1 MSSESYDLHLT
12 TLSPIHIGSG
22 NTYGASEFVRAKAKS
37 KGEIVKITKRI
48 NLSKYYS
55 SLSDD
60 KKDKFLA
67 SLTNPNFELAQFDK
81 KIKKDFVRYQCF
93 DNSKADYINEIQ
105 EHIKTSDKV
114 YIPGSSIKG
123 AIRTAFFYDL
133 LIEDDI
139 ENIGRRVSNKRW
151 ENKKL
156 DDGLLNKY
164 FAGSGNSAQYNIFRF
179 MQIADTNATNLPKI
193 EQVLAVMASNGRRK
207 NQFYSR
213 NGNPVRSYLE
223 TIGTNKKFKSR
234 LTTTFD
240 NDIYRRLQ
248 LNDKSKILDLDYLK
262 DVLFNFSQ
270 DLIDYELEFAD
281 NYDIS
286 YLTKFYKNLNKKN
299 TNDAPLLKIGAG
311 SGLMAT
317 SIGMKVKEYN
327 PAAFERIRNS
337 FRGSY
342 PFEFPKSRKVTKAG
356 KPLGWVKLEFN

>member
-37 KGEIVKITKRI
+37 KGEVVKITKRI

-67 SLTNPNFELAQFDK
+67 SLTNSNFELAQFDK

-93 DNSKADYINEIQ
+93 DNSKADFINEIQ

-123 AIRTAFFYDL
+123 AIRTAIFYDL
-133 LIEDDI
+133 LTEDDI
-139 ENIGRRVSNKRW
+139 EHIGRRVSNKRW

-164 FAGSGNSAQYNIFRF
+164 FAGSGNPAQYNIFRF
-179 MQIADTNATNLPKI
+179 MQIADTTATNLPKV

-213 NGNPVRSYLE
+213 NGNLVRSYLE
-223 TIGTNKKFKSR
+223 TIGANKKFKSR

-240 NDIYRRLQ
+240 KDFYRRLQ
-248 LNDKSKILDLDYLK
+248 LGGKSEILDLDYLK
-262 DVLFNFSQ
+262 RVLFNFSQ

-286 YLTKFYKNLNKKN
+286 YLTKFYTNLNKKN
-299 TNDAPLLKIGAG
+299 TKDAPLLKIGAG

-327 PAAFERIRNS
+327 PAAFEKIRNS
-337 FRGSY
+337 FKGSY

-356 KPLGWVKLEFN
+356 KPFGWVKLEFN

>member
-37 KGEIVKITKRI
+37 KGEVVKITKRI

-67 SLTNPNFELAQFDK
+67 SLTNSNFELAQFDK

-93 DNSKADYINEIQ
+93 DNSKADFINEIQ

-123 AIRTAFFYDL
+123 AIRTAIFYDL
-133 LIEDDI
+133 LTENDI
-139 ENIGRRVSNKRW
+139 EHIGRRVSNKRW

-164 FAGSGNSAQYNIFRF
+164 FAGSGNPAQYNIFRF
-179 MQIADTNATNLPKI
+179 MQIADTNATNLPKV

-213 NGNPVRSYLE
+213 HGNIVRSYLE
-223 TIGTNKKFKSR
+223 TIGANKKFKSR

-240 NDIYRRLQ
+240 NDIYRKLQ
-248 LNDKSKILDLDYLK
+248 LNDKSKILDLAYLK
-262 DVLFNFSQ
+262 RVLFNFSQ

-286 YLTKFYKNLNKKN
+286 YLTKFYTNLNKKN
-299 TNDAPLLKIGAG
+299 AKDAPLLKIGAG

-327 PAAFERIRNS
+327 PAAFEKIRNS
-337 FRGSY
+337 FKGSY

-356 KPLGWVKLEFN
+356 KPFGWVKLEFN